1 MFYKMLMAGFDRK
14 SSGYG
19 NGSTVNWTTT
29 TAQKLGPFP
38 HDPSSNPAE
47 VDSFAS

>member
-14 SSGYG
+14 S
-19 NGSTVNWTTT
+19 